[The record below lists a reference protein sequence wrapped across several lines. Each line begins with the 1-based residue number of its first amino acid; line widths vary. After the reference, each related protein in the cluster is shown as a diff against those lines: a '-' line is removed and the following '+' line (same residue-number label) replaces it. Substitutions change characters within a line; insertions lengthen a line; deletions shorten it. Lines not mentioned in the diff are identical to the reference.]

1 MSIEII
7 NDTGRI
13 IISREVIA
21 KLAGIAAT
29 ECFGV
34 VGMVSSR
41 IFRDGLEEVLGRE
54 AISKGVDVE
63 DKDGKI
69 NIKVNIVVT
78 YGAKVSVIAGN
89 VMERVKYAVEN
100 YTGLTVNHIEVN
112 VQGVRVVD

>member
-1 MSIEII
+1 MSIEMI
-7 NDTGRI
+7 NDTGKI

-63 DKDGKI
+63 DKEGKI

-78 YGAKVSVIAGN
+78 YGAKVSVVASN
-89 VMERVKYAVEN
+89 VMERVKYVVEN
-100 YTGLTVNHIEVN
+100 YTGLAVNHIEVN